1 MPKSLA
7 HLFKYLSAMLKRP
20 PNPLEVSCVCVYDDV
35 CWEPVP
41 PWLLR
46 YILSAI
52 SPAFITT
59 LCLSVLSDTLPAD
72 ACWSNSLEACDMA
85 RPMNALCDCDCD
97 DEKEPLV
104 NSLSACRAAA
114 LPMPL
119 DVASGV
125 SELGE
130 KAEEE

>member
-1 MPKSLA
+1 MFNS
-7 HLFKYLSAMLKRP
+7 P
-20 PNPLEVSCVCVYDDV
+20 PSPLELSWACVCDELV
-35 CWEPVP
+35 CEV

-59 LCLSVLSDTLPAD
+59 LCLSVPSDTLPAD

-85 RPMNALCDCDCD
+85 RPMKALCDCDCEL
-97 DEKEPLV
+97 EKEPEV
-104 NSLSACRAAA
+104 NSFRACRAAA
-114 LPMPL
+114 LPIPEE
-119 DVASGV
+119 VASGV
-125 SELGE
+125 SEEGE